1 MLDAAARRSPNA
13 RWWMKGDGCDLTE
26 GLKESTHLRWSGD
39 VDLDDGELQ
48 REYQH
53 YRETLSFVAFTGN
66 HYHLYHWTKKMFCPP
81 LKGLLLMVS
90 VHFYTRNYLVNI
102 TYFV

>member
-53 YRETLSFVAFTGN
+53 YRETLSFVDDLSPGTTTTCITG
-66 HYHLYHWTKKMFCPP
+66 LRKCSA
-81 LKGLLLMVS
+81 LLS
-90 VHFYTRNYLVNI
+90 KDKSFI
-102 TYFV
+102 IDC